1 VNRVALA
8 LAATFSTAVLA
19 ACGNSSDTAPGGG
32 TDLGAAARAS
42 LEQASPGLISATDDV
57 NRITPKLEQYYF
69 AKGYPRDLAGAKAS
83 LKPAGQKVAD
93 GNTVDG
99 YSFDDKAAE
108 FILCI
113 QNKSGAWATYDTAPM
128 EAGATGES
136 GGCPADLR
144 GGHGGGHTGH

>member
-1 VNRVALA
+1 MNRVALA

-19 ACGNSSDTAPGGG
+19 ACGNSSGTAPAGV

-42 LEQASPGLISATDDV
+42 LQQASPGLTSATDDV
-57 NRITPKLEQYYF
+57 NRITPRLEQYYF
-69 AKGYPRDLAGAKAS
+69 AMGYPRDLAGAKAS
-83 LKPAGQKVAD
+83 LKPAGQKVSK
-93 GNTVDG
+93 GNKVAG
-99 YSFDDKAAE
+99 YSFDDQADE

-128 EAGATGES
+128 QTGATGKS

-144 GGHGGGHTGH
+144 GGHGGGHAGH